1 MKTQLKYRR
10 TLQLGLGLLLG
21 ALSLATTVA
30 DETTNAPSSGLRRFM
45 EQDYLLGDWGGW
57 RTKLSAKGIDFE
69 FFYAAS
75 LPDNL
80 DGGLKRGGI
89 YQGAALLTLDLDS
102 EKLAGYHGGR
112 FHVGSIW
119 THGEKAFSDNYVG
132 DLNKVNLIDFS
143 HGFRLWE
150 LYYEQKFLDDKAR
163 SLSRSVVS
171 HLRWDLNAIFKMAAE
186 DSIIPANSAGSLV
199 TPKEAKTRAKRTM
212 TKEQV
217 RLALSVLDLRD
228 RIIFLLAV
236 LVGMRPGEILALRW
250 ARVDS
255 QMIEIAQRVYRG
267 LLDDPK
273 TERGKRQ
280 AALPPDLAGEVD
292 NWRNISPDTGPDALV
307 FPSERGTYLSRDNFL
322 RRNIQKKL
330 EEIGLGWVNFQ
341 VLRRTQASLGHK
353 EGVDPKVAADQRG
366 HAIGV
371 AIDTYTESDLE
382 SRREAVTK
390 LELALAGRKPAER
403 AAAADSSTKPGFRGK
418 RGKAR

>member
-1 MKTQLKYRR
+1 MQNEPEAAPETPERKNVRRKRFQRGCVRKVKHGRRWVRIGKYREDGIGR
-10 TLQLGLGLLLG
+10 TKVLGHCAELTEGGAWAKLQ
-21 ALSLATTVA
+21 
-30 DETTNAPSSGLRRFM
+30 E
-45 EQDYLLGDWGGW
+45 YLLPLNERAGHRHALPTSFRAYVLNVYLPQRRKKWKDSTDQTTTE
-57 RTKLSAKGIDFE
+57 RIQTYLLRAFEDFE
-69 FFYAAS
+69 
-75 LPDNL
+75 LTNL
-80 DGGLKRGGI
+80 SRD
-89 YQGAALLTLDLDS
+89 
-102 EKLAGYHGGR
+102 
-112 FHVGSIW
+112 
-119 THGEKAFSDNYVG
+119 
-132 DLNKVNLIDFS
+132 
-143 HGFRLWE
+143 RL
-150 LYYEQKFLDDKAR
+150 QKFLDQKAR

-186 DSIIPANSAGSLV
+186 DAIIEGNPAGSLV
-199 TPKEAKTRAKRTM
+199 TPKEAKTRTKRVM

-217 RLALSVLDLRD
+217 RLALSVLDLRE
-228 RIIFLLAV
+228 RVIFLLAV

-250 ARVDS
+250 GKVDP

-267 LLDDPK
+267 LPDDPK

-280 AALPPDLAGEVD
+280 AALPPDLAQDV
-292 NWRNISPDTGPDALV
+292 NAWREISANTAPDALV

-322 RRNIQKKL
+322 RRNIQGKL

-390 LELALAGRKPAER
+390 LERALAERKPAER
-403 AAAADSSTKPGFRGK
+403 EDEPESSAEPSFRGK
-418 RGKAR
+418 RGKSA